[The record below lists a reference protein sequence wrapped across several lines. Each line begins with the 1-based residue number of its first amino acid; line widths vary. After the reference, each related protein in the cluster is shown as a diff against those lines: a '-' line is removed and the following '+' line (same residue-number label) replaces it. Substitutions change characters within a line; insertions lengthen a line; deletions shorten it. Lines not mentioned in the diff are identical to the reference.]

1 MESRGRDRWERQKR
15 CRERRGEK
23 EREREIWDTL
33 RKTVMGGRERVRKEV
48 EMELKASPI
57 QYFQILMWD
66 TTDIMIDFLCFN

>member
-33 RKTVMGGRERVRKEV
+33 RKTVMGEGEGKERGRDGAK
-48 EMELKASPI
+48 S
-57 QYFQILMWD
+57 
-66 TTDIMIDFLCFN
+66 